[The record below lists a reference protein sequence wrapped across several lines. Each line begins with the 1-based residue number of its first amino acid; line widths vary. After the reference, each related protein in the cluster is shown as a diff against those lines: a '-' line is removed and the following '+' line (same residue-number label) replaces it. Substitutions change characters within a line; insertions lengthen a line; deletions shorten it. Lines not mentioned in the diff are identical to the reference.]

1 MRRYITLLALV
12 LAALSAVA
20 PAAFA
25 EGTPRNLDS
34 ATLRAIP
41 IQNQGR
47 LKPLDTFARETMFTI
62 TGKERFEGREPLG
75 AMIEWMHDP
84 KAASQLA
91 VIDVSRQDVRAALG
105 LPDNRHIS
113 YEALVAL
120 PAFAKMRTDIMQKER
135 SGEKLAG
142 TDQQMVRLLNRASL
156 FGAVITGEA
165 WTVVPDPKAVTGE
178 WKPLSALGGDASPLS
193 PDASKAILQAFGAVT
208 DAYAHGDE
216 ARYEQASRLL
226 AEKLAAVGPQPDAA
240 NIAREVHYND
250 LHPFGKAW
258 MLYLAALLVL
268 GAAVYLDNR
277 KLYLVGAAIA
287 VGGFVMHIYG
297 FILRC
302 QIAGRPPVTNMYE
315 SLIWVSLGAM
325 ACALVLEAVFQ
336 ARSLLVPA
344 AAAAMLCLIVADN
357 TSSVFDPAINPLT
370 PVLRSNF
377 WLTIHVLTITA
388 SYGAFLLATALG
400 HVILFDCAF
409 RKTDRAHLRSLQQQ
423 LYKTVQVGVLLLA
436 AGTILGG
443 VWANYSWGRFWGWD
457 PKEVWALIALLGYLA
472 VLHGRYAGWL
482 KDFGFAA
489 GCVVAFCGVVMAWY
503 GVNFVLGAGLHSYG
517 FGEGGQQYVG
527 TVVALDMAYVALAAW
542 RYRAIKAASAEPVAD
557 TAIDGE

>member
-1 MRRYITLLALV
+1 MRRFIPLLV
-12 LAALSAVA
+12 FALSALSLLAPEAHAQGA
-20 PAAFA
+20 PAAL
-25 EGTPRNLDS
+25 NSL
-34 ATLRAIP
+34 TLRSIP

-62 TGKERFEGREPLG
+62 TGKERFEGRSALET
-75 AMIEWMHDP
+75 MIGWMHDP
-84 KAASQLA
+84 KAASQQA

-105 LPDNRHIS
+105 LPDNRWIS
-113 YEALVAL
+113 YETLIAA
-120 PAFAKMRTDIMQKER
+120 PAFTKMRTDIMQKER

-156 FGAVITGEA
+156 FGSVISGEA
-165 WTVVPDPKAVTGE
+165 WTIVPDAKAVTGE
-178 WKPLSALGGDASPLS
+178 WKPLSALGGEASSIP
-193 PDASKAILQAFGAVT
+193 PDAAKAILQAFNAIT
-208 DAYAHGDE
+208 DAYAHGD
-216 ARYEQASRLL
+216 AANYEGASRVL
-226 AEKLAAVGPQPDAA
+226 AEKLVAVGPQPDPA

-258 MLYLAALLVL
+258 MLYVAALLVL
-268 GAAVYLDNR
+268 GAGIYLDNR
-277 KLYLVGAAIA
+277 KIYLAGAAIA
-287 VGGFVMHIYG
+287 VGGFVMHVYG

-315 SLIWVSLGAM
+315 SIIWVSLGAM

-344 AAAAMLCLIVADN
+344 AAAATLCLILADN

-388 SYGAFLLATALG
+388 SYGAFLLACALG
-400 HVILFDCAF
+400 HVILWNCAF
-409 RKTDRAHLRSLQQQ
+409 RNADRARVRSLQQQ

-527 TVVALDMAYVALAAW
+527 TVVALDMLYVAVAGW
-542 RYRAIKAASAEPVAD
+542 RYRELKAKAADSVVDSE
-557 TAIDGE
+557 

>member
-1 MRRYITLLALV
+1 MRRFIAFLALA
-12 LAALSAVA
+12 LAALSLVA
-20 PAAFA
+20 PAALA
-25 EGTPRNLDS
+25 QAVPPTMNS
-34 ATLRAIP
+34 AALRAIP

-62 TGKERFEGREPLG
+62 TGKERFEGRPPLDVLIG
-75 AMIEWMHDP
+75 WMHDP
-84 KAASQLA
+84 KAASQQA

-105 LPDNRHIS
+105 LPDNRWIS
-113 YEALVAL
+113 YEALVGL
-120 PAFAKMRTDIMQKER
+120 PAFTKMRTDIMQKER
-135 SGEKLAG
+135 AGEKLAG
-142 TDQQMVRLLNRASL
+142 IDQHMVRLLNRVSL

-165 WTVVPDPKAVTGE
+165 WTIVPDPKLVTGE
-178 WKPLSALGGDASPLS
+178 WKPLTALGGEASSLS

-208 DAYAHGDE
+208 DAYAHADE
-216 ARYEQASRLL
+216 AGYERSSRLL
-226 AEKLAAVGPQPDAA
+226 AEKLAAVGPQPDPA

-268 GAAVYLDNR
+268 GAATYLDNR

-287 VGGFVMHIYG
+287 VGGFVMHVYG

-315 SLIWVSLGAM
+315 SIIWVSLGAM

-344 AAAAMLCLIVADN
+344 AAAATLCLILADN
-357 TSSVFDPAINPLT
+357 TSSLFDPAINPLT

-400 HVILFDCAF
+400 HVILWKCAF
-409 RKTDRAHLRSLQQQ
+409 GKADRASLRSLQHQ

-489 GCVVAFCGVVMAWY
+489 GCAVAFCGVIMAWY

-527 TVVALDMAYVALAAW
+527 TAVALDMLYVALAGW
-542 RYRAIKAASAEPVAD
+542 RYRAIRAAVRPGAD
-557 TAIDGE
+557 AGGDGG